1 MDKVLGYFLLRVF
14 FLQKLATS
22 TRQEP
27 STNIVVGSDAV
38 FTMTFVI
45 RLAAASAA
53 LWPKPNIATVAT
65 RIVRILLNMFFLYLV
80 LSDIFKTNR
89 EYEKLS

>member
-1 MDKVLGYFLLRVF
+1 MF

-53 LWPKPNIATVAT
+53 FWPKPNIATVAT
-65 RIVRILLNMFFLYLV
+65 RTVRILLNMCFWYLV
-80 LSDIFKTNR
+80 LVDKFKIHR
-89 EYEKLS
+89 EYEKFS